1 MAKIM
6 AAWQWRRNGGVAKA
20 RNGNREN
27 QQNSM
32 AYQLSKHQR
41 ISISS
46 NISRANIISA

>member
-1 MAKIM
+1 M

-20 RNGNREN
+20 RNGNREISAKI
-27 QQNSM
+27 SM

-46 NISRANIISA
+46 NNRAANIISA